1 MGLLHAADALPQRQP
16 RQLVAALPLRLCHLR
31 VHAHPAQPGHR
42 LPLRARAHLPLAA
55 AHVVLHLRDRRQ
67 PRVGL
72 VGRRGVGPRLLLV
85 RGDGRAGPPLQQ
97 PDPQRLRRAHAEH
110 AARQPDARRAHQVQ
124 ARDPAA
130 RRREENG
137 GGAAREGQRRRQRR
151 RRAARVPQ
159 AARGGGQPVLGGG
172 CRRRKLDRRGARVGG
187 AEQVDVG
194 HGPRRDGR
202 RPRGGAAAAAA
213 ARLSHRRALHPPGQ
227 AAMHEPH
234 FSHAL
239 LAAITAPA
247 PPRRGRCIISPRAR
261 SPPGETCVGRRGR
274 DGMRV
279 TGDRRQVAW
288 PNASGSVRRARVS
301 NGPSEQR
308 PSCLGGGR
316 PGPKCSSHRV
326 RRQRGAQHGAVCSG
340 VLVAC
345 WRVSMRRGTRCMC
358 GRHESCVGGW
368 PRLRARHSMP
378 EQQ

>member
-16 RQLVAALPLRLCHLR
+16 RQLVAALPLLLCHLR
-31 VHAHPAQPGHR
+31 VHAHLPQPGHR
-42 LPLRARAHLPLAA
+42 VDVHHHPHLPLADLRL
-55 AHVVLHLRDRRQ
+55 VVPLRDGRQPGTGRRDRRD
-67 PRVGL
+67 
-72 VGRRGVGPRLLLV
+72 VGPGV
-85 RGDGRAGPPLQQ
+85 RELRGHGGAGPPLQQ

-213 ARLSHRRALHPPGQ
+213 ARAQQVAARALPDGQPEPGRLPQ
-227 AAMHEPH
+227 APH
-234 FSHAL
+234 GDH
-239 LAAITAPA
+239 
-247 PPRRGRCIISPRAR
+247 RAR
-261 SPPGETCVGRRGR
+261 
-274 DGMRV
+274 
-279 TGDRRQVAW
+279 
-288 PNASGSVRRARVS
+288 
-301 NGPSEQR
+301 
-308 PSCLGGGR
+308 
-316 PGPKCSSHRV
+316 
-326 RRQRGAQHGAVCSG
+326 
-340 VLVAC
+340 
-345 WRVSMRRGTRCMC
+345 
-358 GRHESCVGGW
+358 
-368 PRLRARHSMP
+368 
-378 EQQ
+378 